1 MDPTTSYEQVLPSDV
16 LKRYDFCEVREAAV
30 VLNGTNPAEF
40 ADLVDVLAN
49 FRLTRTDIVTAG
61 GNEGLIA
68 KRLNEEFRRRGWR
81 EGRHDQ
87 TVVSKLSLMP
97 YKAAGETVPDVIES
111 EVENDGVYKVDN
123 LKNGIALD
131 VEWNAKD
138 GNLDRDLGAYSA
150 LYDLGIIRG
159 GVLITR
165 SHEDL
170 RALGTELGRPG
181 FVKTTTTTNLDKL
194 VPRMTRGS
202 AGGCPVLAIAIT
214 ARCFKR

>member
-1 MDPTTSYEQVLPSDV
+1 MT
-16 LKRYDFCEVREAAV
+16 RYDFGEVREAATI
-30 VLNGTNPAEF
+30 LSTTNPDEF
-40 ADLVDVLAN
+40 DDLVRVLQR
-49 FRLTRTDIVTAG
+49 FRLTREDVLTAG

-68 KRLNEEFRRRGWR
+68 KRLNDEFRMRGWR

-87 TVVSKLSLMP
+87 TVTSKLSLMP
-97 YKAAGETVPDVIES
+97 YKPAGEKEATATES
-111 EVENDGVYKVDN
+111 EVENTGYKVDN
-123 LKNGIALD
+123 VKSGIALD

-165 SHEDL
+165 SHDDL
-170 RALGTELGRPG
+170 RALGAELGRPD
-181 FVKTTTTTNLDKL
+181 FVKTTTTTNLGKL
-194 VPRMTRGS
+194 IPRLSRGS

-214 ARCFKR
+214 ARCLAP